1 MATVL
6 PRQATLPSGRPAR
19 SHKRRPLRRIGYYL
33 LVLFVVVVT
42 FFPIYWMVL
51 SAIQPTKYSTRYPPP
66 FIPKGID
73 FGAFRTLFDK
83 QPIFDWL
90 VRSVYLAGIATAICV
105 ALSIFGAYA
114 LSSMRWRGRH
124 AFAIFL
130 LMTQMLPEALVV
142 VPIFKIFTDFPIIHR
157 DLRNSIPALALIHAA
172 FILPICVWVL
182 KNMFDTVPR
191 EVREAGL
198 VDGAG
203 PMRVLFQIVIPL
215 VLPGLVA
222 VGVIAFFYAWNEYLF
237 AQLLITDKSLFPAS
251 VGLGTMRTMLDTPIE
266 QLLAAGMLFSI
277 PPVVFYVVMQRYIVA
292 GISAGAVKG

>member
-1 MATVL
+1 MATAL
-6 PRQATLPSGRPAR
+6 PRSVR
-19 SHKRRPLRRIGYYL
+19 SPMPHSSTRRRGKAVRRVGYYL
-33 LVLFVVVVT
+33 LVLIVVLVT
-42 FFPIYWMVL
+42 ILPIYWMVL
-51 SAIQPTKYSTRYPPP
+51 SAIQPTRYSTRYPPP
-66 FIPKGID
+66 LFPKGID
-73 FGAFRTLFDK
+73 FAAFRTLFDK
-83 QPIFDWL
+83 QPIFEWL
-90 VRSVYLAGIATAICV
+90 LRSVYLAGIATLICV
-105 ALSIFGAYA
+105 SLSIVGAYA
-114 LSSMRWRGRH
+114 LSSMRWKGRN

-130 LMTQMLPEALVV
+130 LLTQMLPEALII
-142 VPIFKIFTDFPIIHR
+142 VPIFRIFTDFPIIHR

-203 PMRVLFQIVIPL
+203 PMRVLFQIVLPL

-237 AQLLITDKSLFPAS
+237 AQLLITDRSLFPAS
-251 VGLGTMRTMLDTPIE
+251 VGLGTMKSMLDTPIE

-277 PPVVFYVVMQRYIVA
+277 PPLIFYLAMQRYIVA

>member
-6 PRQATLPSGRPAR
+6 ARPTTVPTGRGH
-19 SHKRRPLRRIGYYL
+19 SRRRGRLIRRAGYYL

-42 FFPIYWMVL
+42 FFPIYWMIL

-66 FIPKGID
+66 FVPKGID
-73 FGAFRTLFDK
+73 FQAFRTLFDK
-83 QPIFDWL
+83 QPIVDWL
-90 VRSVYLAGIATAICV
+90 IRSVYLAAVATVICV
-105 ALSIFGAYA
+105 VLSILGAYP

-130 LMTQMLPEALVV
+130 LMTQMLPEALII
-142 VPIFKIFTDFPIIHR
+142 VPIFKIFTDFPIVHR

-191 EVREAGL
+191 EIREAGL

-237 AQLLITDKSLFPAS
+237 AQLLITDKTLFPAS

-277 PPVVFYVVMQRYIVA
+277 PPVIFYVVMQRYIVA

>member
-1 MATVL
+1 MATAL
-6 PRQATLPSGRPAR
+6 PRPVHSPTPRSAAR
-19 SHKRRPLRRIGYYL
+19 RRGKVVRRVGYYL
-33 LVLFVVVVT
+33 LVLFVVLVT
-42 FFPIYWMVL
+42 FLPIYWMVL

-66 FIPKGID
+66 FFPKGID
-73 FGAFRTLFDK
+73 LGAFRTLFDK

-90 VRSVYLAGIATAICV
+90 LRSVYLAGVATVICV
-105 ALSIFGAYA
+105 SLSIIGAYA
-114 LSSMRWRGRH
+114 LSSMRWKGRN

-130 LMTQMLPEALVV
+130 LLTQMLPEALII
-142 VPIFKIFTDFPIIHR
+142 VPIFRIFTDFPIIHR

-203 PMRVLFQIVIPL
+203 PMRVLFQIVLPL

-237 AQLLITDKSLFPAS
+237 AQLLITDRNLFPAS
-251 VGLGTMRTMLDTPIE
+251 VGLGTMKSMLDTPIE

-277 PPVVFYVVMQRYIVA
+277 PPLIFYLAMQRYIVA

>member
-6 PRQATLPSGRPAR
+6 PRPTSAPAGRGGAR
-19 SHKRRPLRRIGYYL
+19 HRGRQVRRGGYYL

-73 FGAFRTLFDK
+73 FQAFRTLFDK
-83 QPIFDWL
+83 QPIVDWL
-90 VRSVYLAGIATAICV
+90 IRSVYLAGIATVICIS
-105 ALSIFGAYA
+105 LSILGAYA
-114 LSSMRWRGRH
+114 LSSMRWRGRN

-130 LMTQMLPEALVV
+130 LMTQMLPEALII
-142 VPIFKIFTDFPIIHR
+142 VPIFRIFTDFPIIHR

-277 PPVVFYVVMQRYIVA
+277 PPVIFYVVMQRYIVA

>member
-1 MATVL
+1 MAT
-6 PRQATLPSGRPAR
+6 TLPGTISPYTP
-19 SHKRRPLRRIGYYL
+19 RRRRGKVIRRVGYYALVL
-33 LVLFVVVVT
+33 LVVLVT
-42 FFPIYWMVL
+42 FLPIYWMVL
-51 SAIQPTKYSTRYPPP
+51 SAIQPTRYSTRYPPP
-66 FIPKGID
+66 FFPKGIN
-73 FGAFRTLFDK
+73 FGVFRTLFDK

-90 VRSVYLAGIATAICV
+90 LHSVYLAAIATLICV
-105 ALSIFGAYA
+105 ALSIVGAFA
-114 LSSMRWRGRH
+114 LSSMRWRGRN
-124 AFAIFL
+124 AFAVFL
-130 LMTQMLPEALVV
+130 LLTQMLPEALII
-142 VPIFKIFTDFPIIHR
+142 VPIFRIFTDFPIIGR
-157 DLRNSIPALALIHAA
+157 DLRNSIPALAVIHAA

-203 PMRVLFQIVIPL
+203 PMRVLFQIVLPL

-237 AQLLITDKSLFPAS
+237 AQLLITDRSIFPAS
-251 VGLGTMRTMLDTPIE
+251 VGLGTMKSMLDTPIE

-277 PPVVFYVVMQRYIVA
+277 PPLIFYLAMQRYIVA

>member
-1 MATVL
+1 MATIL
-6 PRQATLPSGRPAR
+6 PRQATMPSGRGTA
-19 SHKRRPLRRIGYYL
+19 HRRGRQVRRIGYYL

-42 FFPIYWMVL
+42 FFPIYWMIL

-66 FIPKGID
+66 FIPKGIE
-73 FGAFRTLFDK
+73 FQAFRTLFDK

-105 ALSIFGAYA
+105 VLSIFGAYA

-182 KNMFDTVPR
+182 KNMFDTVPG

>member
-6 PRQATLPSGRPAR
+6 PRPTSVPTARGGARHRGRQV
-19 SHKRRPLRRIGYYL
+19 RRVGYYL

-73 FGAFRTLFDK
+73 FQAFRTLFDK
-83 QPIFDWL
+83 QPIVDWL
-90 VRSVYLAGIATAICV
+90 IRSVYLAGIATVICIS
-105 ALSIFGAYA
+105 LSILGAYA
-114 LSSMRWRGRH
+114 LSSMRWRGRN

-130 LMTQMLPEALVV
+130 LMTQMLPEALII
-142 VPIFKIFTDFPIIHR
+142 VPIFRIFTDFPIIHR

-277 PPVVFYVVMQRYIVA
+277 PPVIFYVVMQRYIVA

>member
-1 MATVL
+1 MATAL
-6 PRQATLPSGRPAR
+6 PRPVSTPYQPHASR
-19 SHKRRPLRRIGYYL
+19 KRGKTLRRIGFYL
-33 LVLFVVVVT
+33 LVLFVVLVT
-42 FFPIYWMVL
+42 FLPIYWMVL

-66 FIPKGID
+66 FFPKGVNLD
-73 FGAFRTLFDK
+73 AFRTLFDK

-90 VRSVYLAGIATAICV
+90 LRSVYLAAVATAICV
-105 ALSIFGAYA
+105 LLSILGAYA
-114 LSSMRWRGRH
+114 LSSMRWKGRN

-130 LMTQMLPEALVV
+130 LMTQMLPEALII
-142 VPIFKIFTDFPIIHR
+142 VPIFKIFTDFPIIHK

-203 PMRVLFQIVIPL
+203 PMRVLFQIVLPL

-237 AQLLITDKSLFPAS
+237 AQLLITDRSLFPAS
-251 VGLGTMRTMLDTPIE
+251 VGLGTMKSMLDTPIE

-277 PPVVFYVVMQRYIVA
+277 PPLIFYLAMQRYIVA

>member
-1 MATVL
+1 MATAL
-6 PRQATLPSGRPAR
+6 PRTLPSSTPQ
-19 SHKRRPLRRIGYYL
+19 SSNKRRGKVARRIGYYL
-33 LVLFVVVVT
+33 LVLFVVLVT
-42 FFPIYWMVL
+42 FLPIYWMVL
-51 SAIQPTKYSTRYPPP
+51 SAIQPTRYSTRYPPP
-66 FIPKGID
+66 FYPKGIN
-73 FGAFRTLFDK
+73 FSAFRTLFDK

-90 VRSVYLAGIATAICV
+90 LRSVYLAGIATAICV
-105 ALSIFGAYA
+105 VLSIVGAYA
-114 LSSMRWRGRH
+114 LSSMRWRGRN

-130 LMTQMLPEALVV
+130 LLTQMLPEALII
-142 VPIFKIFTDFPIIHR
+142 VPIFRIFTDFPVIHR

-182 KNMFDTVPR
+182 KNMFDTVPK

-203 PMRVLFQIVIPL
+203 PMRVLFQIVLPL

-237 AQLLITDKSLFPAS
+237 AQLLITDRNLFPAS
-251 VGLGTMRTMLDTPIE
+251 VGLGTMKSMLDTPIE

-277 PPVVFYVVMQRYIVA
+277 PPLIFYLAMQRYIVA

>member
-6 PRQATLPSGRPAR
+6 PRPTSAPAGRGGAR
-19 SHKRRPLRRIGYYL
+19 HRWRQVRRGGYYL

-73 FGAFRTLFDK
+73 FQAFRTLFDK
-83 QPIFDWL
+83 QPIVDWL
-90 VRSVYLAGIATAICV
+90 IRSVYLAGIATVICIS
-105 ALSIFGAYA
+105 LSILGAYA
-114 LSSMRWRGRH
+114 LSSMRWRGRN

-130 LMTQMLPEALVV
+130 LMTQMLPEALII
-142 VPIFKIFTDFPIIHR
+142 VPIFRIFTDFPIIHR

-277 PPVVFYVVMQRYIVA
+277 PPVIFYLVMQRYIVA